1 MVAQVVEQ
9 VAAFRVVID
18 RLGLADGG
26 GYVATVPELPGV
38 MAEGKTRAQAARNV
52 GNAIAAWIEEAE
64 ALGWPVPSPSWSPGV
79 AEG

>member
-64 ALGWPVPSPSWSPGV
+64 ALGWPMPSPSWLPGV
-79 AEG
+79 VEG

>member
-38 MAEGKTRAQAARNV
+38 MADGKTRAQAARNV

-64 ALGWPVPSPSWSPGV
+64 ALGWPVPSSSWLPGV
-79 AEG
+79 VEG